1 MYGAGRAVDAAID
14 RTLRRGYQGRS
25 DRFAERMRTCQ
36 PSAVRTT
43 PPIYLIGA
51 VCPPLLGSRPS
62 LALGRAGRQSRGP
75 SRSIGRAAVCEAL
88 WICPTTCT
96 CIITSLATLP
106 SGRSACSRGE
116 RAAQKR
122 RGVNVH
128 DCPRHFLPSG
138 DRARFFSF
146 SGGGKKSKRRTIG
159 QNREK

>member
-1 MYGAGRAVDAAID
+1 MQSRDVTSVYGADRAVDAAID

-96 CIITSLATLP
+96 CIITSLATLT
-106 SGRSACSRGE
+106 R
-116 RAAQKR
+116 
-122 RGVNVH
+122 
-128 DCPRHFLPSG
+128 
-138 DRARFFSF
+138 RAR
-146 SGGGKKSKRRTIG
+146 GAKEARRECVHVTLDCL
-159 QNREK
+159 NV